1 MEAVASASECQ
12 NEPTECKRK
21 MLNPIEEQEFGEMD
35 FRFENDD
42 AIVEK
47 VRYEEAVKAGK
58 IVEIESD
65 EEEEEAE
72 DKMSNLD
79 RRDASLELTRQLR
92 GFKASASGSTCTRQS
107 PRKLFKRRRAAGFNR
122 SYVTWSHLVTKIT
135 PCFFQPAMFNSFK
148 RRLPEISIFHHP
160 SSPPSTKALNLL
172 RSSLSG
178 PYPPGSAKGQPLHFN
193 LEVVE
198 SAPNSDQLGTIMSYF
213 PSKVTNPSMVF
224 LSAHP
229 TAPSGA
235 EKPSTLKGIAELAAK
250 NPNAIKWPIVVD
262 WNDGQ
267 ASVGDVEGVKQIL
280 ETLRKRRDGELKE
293 EEVYQPKGWF
303 S

>member
-1 MEAVASASECQ
+1 
-12 NEPTECKRK
+12 
-21 MLNPIEEQEFGEMD
+21 
-35 FRFENDD
+35 
-42 AIVEK
+42 
-47 VRYEEAVKAGK
+47 
-58 IVEIESD
+58 
-65 EEEEEAE
+65 
-72 DKMSNLD
+72 
-79 RRDASLELTRQLR
+79 
-92 GFKASASGSTCTRQS
+92 
-107 PRKLFKRRRAAGFNR
+107 
-122 SYVTWSHLVTKIT
+122 
-135 PCFFQPAMFNSFK
+135 MFNSFK

-178 PYPPGSAKGQPLHFN
+178 PYPPGNPKGQPLHFN
-193 LEVVE
+193 LE
-198 SAPNSDQLGTIMSYF
+198 A
-213 PSKVTNPSMVF
+213 TNPSMVF

-235 EKPSTLKGIAELAAK
+235 EQPSTLKGIAELAAK

-267 ASVGDVEGVKQIL
+267 ASVGDVEGVKKIL